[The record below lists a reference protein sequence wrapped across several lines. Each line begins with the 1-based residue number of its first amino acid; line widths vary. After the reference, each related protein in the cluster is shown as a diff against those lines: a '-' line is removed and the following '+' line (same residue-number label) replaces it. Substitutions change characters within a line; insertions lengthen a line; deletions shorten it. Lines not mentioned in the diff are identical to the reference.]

1 MGFSFFSFSRGDPVQ
16 QAAHGDN
23 NAYHYYY
30 YYIIIIIIKR
40 GLKKVRVTRTSYE
53 YHDSYMYLFIYLFN
67 SIQFSQLTLT
77 LDLEKPGL
85 ICYYNLLL

>member
-53 YHDSYMYLFIYLFN
+53 SHDSYIYLFIHL
-67 SIQFSQLTLT
+67 IQFSQLTLDP
-77 LDLEKPGL
+77 DLEKPGL

>member
-1 MGFSFFSFSRGDPVQ
+1 MGVFLSFSFPGVTPASKQPMVTTM
-16 QAAHGDN
+16 HIITI
-23 NAYHYYY
+23 HYYY
-30 YYIIIIIIKR
+30 SNIIIIKR

-53 YHDSYMYLFIYLFN
+53 SHDSYIYLFIHL
-67 SIQFSQLTLT
+67 IQFSQLTLT

>member
-85 ICYYNLLL
+85 ICNYNLLL